1 MEFSSIAD
9 AERAIR
15 QLNHTKLDG
24 RDIFVRQVKNVR
36 PPALFNFDLARITQ
50 TDPKTITNSRKN
62 VLVDL
67 IPETKCAPAPDLM
80 AEMIEEDMT
89 IVLGPLAE
97 MKDITEEVIVVAE
110 ATVEDE
116 IEVIVTEEA
125 EVVAET
131 DMTAIVV
138 IIMAIEIMILEMI
151 IDIETEIDIE
161 KETENAKEIET
172 NIETEITIEEEVIVV
187 KEQEV
192 ADLEVGIEEV
202 ETSHLAKHN
211 IEVFKL

>member
-1 MEFSSIAD
+1 MV
-9 AERAIR
+9 AIF
-15 QLNHTKLDG
+15 LSD
-24 RDIFVRQVKNVR
+24 
-36 PPALFNFDLARITQ
+36 RITQ
-50 TDPKTITNSRKN
+50 TDPKTIRNSRKN
-62 VLVDL
+62 VFVDL
-67 IPETKCAPAPDLM
+67 IPEAECAPAPDLM

-89 IVLGPLAE
+89 IVLGLLAE
-97 MKDITEEVIVVAE
+97 MIDITEEVIVVAE

-138 IIMAIEIMILEMI
+138 ITMVIEIMIVETI

-172 NIETEITIEEEVIVV
+172 NIETEIIIEEEVIVV
-187 KEQEV
+187 KEQEA
-192 ADLEVGIEEV
+192 ADPEVGIEEV